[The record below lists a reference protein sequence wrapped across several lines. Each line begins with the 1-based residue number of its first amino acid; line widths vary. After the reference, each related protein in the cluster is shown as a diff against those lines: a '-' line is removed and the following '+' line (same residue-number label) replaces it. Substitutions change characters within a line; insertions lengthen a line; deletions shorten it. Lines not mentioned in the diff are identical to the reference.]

1 MRHDPAELR
10 TLERV
15 AMRAWPAA
23 EEHWLGQWLLRFNGG
38 YTKRANSAYVM
49 GVEPD
54 LDLDERIETA
64 ADLMRDQDLPLIVRE
79 CSLATDPRIGQEMQR
94 RGFTRIDE
102 TIVMTAPLEYS
113 EAPAADQIDLDAWLR
128 LYVRFEGGTKG
139 NQALHREI
147 LSRIVPRTR
156 FGVLHAGGEA
166 VSIGLAVADENW
178 VGLFDIATDP
188 KRLRQGH
195 GRMLVE
201 RLQSWGQQQGALRS
215 YLQVMTRNAPAL
227 ALYHQLGYVEAY
239 RYWYWV
245 LKSR

>member
-1 MRHDPAELR
+1 MRNDPAEMR

-23 EEHWLGQWLLRFNGG
+23 EERWLGRWLLRFNNG

-49 GVEPD
+49 GIESN
-54 LDLDERIETA
+54 LDLDERIEA
-64 ADLMRDQDLPLIVRE
+64 AAALMRDQDLPLIVRE

-102 TIVMTAPLEYS
+102 TIVMTAELESS
-113 EAPAADQIDLDAWLR
+113 EAPAADQVALDAWLQLYLR
-128 LYVRFEGGTKG
+128 LEGGTKG
-139 NQALHREI
+139 DQALHRQI

-156 FGVLHAGGEA
+156 FGVLHAGGDT
-166 VSIGLAVADENW
+166 VSIGLAVADEEW

-195 GRMLVE
+195 SRMLVE
-201 RLQSWGQQQGALRS
+201 RLLSWGWQQDARRS

-245 LKSR
+245 LKNR